1 MDARHA
7 FSGSVAARHRLLP
20 TGLVGGWGAGAA
32 GVMPGSARG
41 YGRGLEGAGPR
52 EKWLYI
58 SYTPW
63 I

>member
-52 EKWLYI
+52 EK
-58 SYTPW
+58 
-63 I
+63 